1 MRESDRG
8 SEDGESVDGMNGW
21 MDGGREGE
29 KGKNVNM
36 RGIMGGC
43 GGIIVVVVVL
53 LVLTSSSK
61 IYLVGGS

>member
-1 MRESDRG
+1 M
-8 SEDGESVDGMNGW
+8 DGMNGW